1 MIGLIII
8 LAQNS
13 LIKKG
18 EIVLYIFAGVGDIEF
33 ATILFSSLS
42 LLIIIAIPVIIVL
55 SVLRKRNNK
64 INRIEEKLDQ
74 LIAKQKDDHSH

>member
-33 ATILFSSLS
+33 ATILFSF
-42 LLIIIAIPVIIVL
+42 VNV
-55 SVLRKRNNK
+55 N
-64 INRIEEKLDQ
+64 
-74 LIAKQKDDHSH
+74 DHLFARL